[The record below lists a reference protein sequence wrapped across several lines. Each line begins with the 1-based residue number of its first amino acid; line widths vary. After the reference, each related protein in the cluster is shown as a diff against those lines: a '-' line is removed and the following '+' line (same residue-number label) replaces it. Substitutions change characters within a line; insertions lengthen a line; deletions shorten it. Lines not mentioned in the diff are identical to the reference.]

1 MAAIFI
7 GLLTMELMVPSSGS
21 LKDKRRAVKGLK
33 DRIRSRFN
41 VSVAEV
47 GETGLWQRATIAV
60 ACVSNEKSRIN
71 ETVAKVVDLAR
82 SVDSVELL
90 DYTTEFV

>member
-1 MAAIFI
+1 MTV
-7 GLLTMELMVPSSGS
+7 GLLTMEIMVPASGS

-47 GETGLWQRATIAV
+47 GETELWQRATIAV
-60 ACVSNEKSRIN
+60 ACVSNDRPHIN
-71 ETVAKVVDLAR
+71 GVLDKVVDLTR
-82 SVDSVELL
+82 SVASVELL
-90 DYTTEFV
+90 DYATEFI

>member
-1 MAAIFI
+1 MFV
-7 GLLTMELMVPSSGS
+7 GLLTMEVMIPASGS
-21 LKDKRRAVKGLK
+21 LKDKRRAIKGLK

-60 ACVSNEKSRIN
+60 ACVSNDKTRID
-71 ETVAKVVDLAR
+71 ETMGRVVDLAR
-82 SVDSVELL
+82 SVKSVEILE
-90 DYTTEFV
+90 YTTEFV